1 MHSSAFFFAI
11 LTALLW
17 GVAPVF
23 EKIGI
28 SGGIAPYLGVVI
40 RSISVAFIGLAG
52 LLLMGRTAEFSSID
66 LKSAAFLV
74 AGGLFAGFFGE
85 YTYYSALKAGDASLV
100 VPVAA
105 AYPLITLIISVLFFH
120 EAFTLSKAAG
130 ILMVVGGVVLLR

>member
-1 MHSSAFFFAI
+1 MNNAAFLFAL

-17 GVAPVF
+17 GIAPVF
-23 EKIGI
+23 EKIGV

-52 LLLMGRTAEFSSID
+52 LLLMGKSAELSSID
-66 LKSAAFLV
+66 LRSAAFLV
-74 AGGLFAGFFGE
+74 AGGLFAGFFGQ
-85 YTYYSALKAGDASLV
+85 YTYYSALKTGEASVV

-105 AYPLITLIISVLFFH
+105 AYPLVTLIISVLFFH

-130 ILMVVGGVVLLR
+130 IVLVVGGVVLLR

>member
-1 MHSSAFFFAI
+1 MNNMAFIFALI
-11 LTALLW
+11 TALLW
-17 GVAPVF
+17 GIAPIF

-28 SGGIAPYLGVVI
+28 AGGIAPYLGVVI

-52 LLLMGRTAEFSSID
+52 LLLMGKASELSSID
-66 LKSAAFLV
+66 LRSAAFLV

-85 YTYYSALKAGDASLV
+85 YTYYSALKTGDASMV

-105 AYPLITLIISVLFFH
+105 AYPLVTLIISVLFFH

-130 ILMVVGGVVLLR
+130 IVLVVGGVVLLR

>member
-1 MHSSAFFFAI
+1 MQSTAFIFAI
-11 LTALLW
+11 ITALLW
-17 GVAPVF
+17 GIAPVF

-52 LLLMGRTAEFSSID
+52 LLLMGRSVELSSVD
-66 LKSAAFLV
+66 LRSAAFLV
-74 AGGLFAGFFGE
+74 VGGLFAGFFGE
-85 YTYYSALKAGDASLV
+85 YTYYSALKTGEASLV

-105 AYPLITLIISVLFFH
+105 AYPLVTLIISVLIFH

-130 ILMVVGGVVLLR
+130 ILMVIGGVILLR